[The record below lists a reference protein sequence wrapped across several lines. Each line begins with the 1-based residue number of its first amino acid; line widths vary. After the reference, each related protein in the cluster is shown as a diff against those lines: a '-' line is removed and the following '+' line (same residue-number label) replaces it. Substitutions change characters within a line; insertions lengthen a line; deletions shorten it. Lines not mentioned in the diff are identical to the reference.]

1 MEKWNE
7 KIDRIFYFIIII
19 LCVII
24 FMTTIYIGFQGLEKH
39 LQDINYVEIMNGG
52 F

>member
-7 KIDRIFYFIIII
+7 KIDRAFHMIMFLICII
-19 LCVII
+19 LFIT
-24 FMTTIYIGFQGLEKH
+24 MLYAGFESLEKH
-39 LQDINYVEIMNGG
+39 LQEINYVEIMNGG